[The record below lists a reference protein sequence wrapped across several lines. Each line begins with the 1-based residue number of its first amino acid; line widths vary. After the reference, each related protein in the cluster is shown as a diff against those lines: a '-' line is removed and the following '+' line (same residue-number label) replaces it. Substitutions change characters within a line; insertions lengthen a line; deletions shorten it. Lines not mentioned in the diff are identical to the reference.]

1 MTKKCKRTAI
11 GLVTGFAN
19 GLFGSG
25 GGTIVVPA
33 MERFLGEEEH
43 KAHATAIAVIL
54 PLSLLSLGVYLWKA
68 DLGAVWRVAAACQRG
83 VAAPHFWGIHACGGS
98 EVNLMMWGVAAIG
111 FFSGII
117 SGMGIGGGTILIPAL
132 LFLTEV
138 NQQQAQGVNLI
149 YFIPT
154 AVVALITHRKNGTLD
169 LKTAKPLALLGL
181 AGAAAGAFLAV
192 SLESEILKKLFGGF
206 LLLMGLSEI
215 FKKKKGEDTHAKR

>member
-1 MTKKCKRTAI
+1 MAVLTKKCKRTAI

-43 KAHATAIAVIL
+43 KAHATAI
-54 PLSLLSLGVYLWKA
+54 
-68 DLGAVWRVAAACQRG
+68 
-83 VAAPHFWGIHACGGS
+83 
-98 EVNLMMWGVAAIG
+98 AAIG

-192 SLESEILKKLFGGF
+192 SLESEILKKLFGAF

-215 FKKKKGEDTHAKR
+215 LQEEKRRGYTCKEMVL